1 MAQTK
6 IVFAEWLPDQPGV
19 TGALTEAK
27 NCIPVTNGYEP
38 MQSEADLSG
47 SAGQTLLTT
56 FAGKYAQVST
66 LFAAGASQIFKYN
79 NSTRALEAMTTTGY
93 TDVVSWDVVQ
103 FGAVMLAA
111 NGLDKIQSVELNTS
125 DFFADVAAAAP
136 AAKYITVVRDFVV
149 AANVTSFENKVYW
162 SDINDET
169 NWTPSATSQSDSQVI
184 ADGGDIMGLAGGEYG
199 LVLLEK
205 AIYRMSYIGSPLF
218 FQFDAISR
226 GIGCL
231 SNGSIVQ
238 YNGLTYFLS
247 NDGFYVSDG
256 QTVKS
261 ISAGKVDKW
270 FFDNADPNSFNLM
283 SSSVDPVKRL
293 IAWCFSNVFASK
305 LILIYSIDTGKWSYV
320 ETTATAVA
328 IVITPPVTLEGLDLY
343 NTSIDALPVS
353 LDARQWAGGDPLF
366 AGVSGQKIITFGGAN
381 KTASI
386 VTGDIDIGRSVITLA
401 RPLVDGGSASVAVS
415 ARSNLSD
422 AISYTTPVAADTEG
436 RAPLRSAGRYMR
448 VQTIPSGSW
457 STCVGVNIDITQQGG
472 R

>member
-47 SAGQTLLTT
+47 NAGQTLLTV

-79 NSTRALEAMTTTGY
+79 NSTRALAAMTTTGY

-103 FGAVMLAA
+103 FGSVMLAA
-111 NGLDKIQSVELNTS
+111 NGLDKIQAVELNTS
-125 DFFADVAAAAP
+125 NFFDDVAAAAP
-136 AAKYITVVRDFVV
+136 IAKYITVVRDFVV
-149 AANVTSFENKVYW
+149 AANETSFENKVYW

-169 NWTPSATSQSDSQVI
+169 NWTPGATSQSDSQVI

-231 SNGSIVQ
+231 SNGSVVQ
-238 YNGLTYFLS
+238 YNGLTYFLA

-320 ETTATAVA
+320 ETTASA
-328 IVITPPVTLEGLDLY
+328 ISIAITPPVTLEGLDLY
-343 NTSIDALPVS
+343 STSIDALPVS

-415 ARSNLSD
+415 ARANLSD

-436 RAPLRSAGRYMR
+436 RASLRSAGRYMR

-457 STCVGVNIDITQQGG
+457 STCVGVDVDITKQGG

>member
-47 SAGQTLLTT
+47 SAGQTLLTV

-111 NGLDKIQSVELNTS
+111 NGLDKIQAVELNTS
-125 DFFADVAAAAP
+125 NFFDDVAVAAP
-136 AAKYITVVRDFVV
+136 IAKYITVVRDFVV

-169 NWTPSATSQSDSQVI
+169 NWTPGATSQSDSQVI

-231 SNGSIVQ
+231 SNGSVVQ

-320 ETTATAVA
+320 ETTASSISIA
-328 IVITPPVTLEGLDLY
+328 ITPPVTLEGLDLY
-343 NTSIDALPVS
+343 STSIDALPVS

-415 ARSNLSD
+415 SRANLSD

-457 STCVGVNIDITQQGG
+457 STAVGVDIDITKQGG

>member
-47 SAGQTLLTT
+47 NAGQTLLTV

-79 NSTRALEAMTTTGY
+79 NSTRALAAMTTTGY

-103 FGAVMLAA
+103 FGSVMLAA
-111 NGLDKIQSVELNTS
+111 NGLDKIQAVELNTS
-125 DFFADVAAAAP
+125 NFFDDVAAAAP
-136 AAKYITVVRDFVV
+136 IAKYITVVRDFVV
-149 AANVTSFENKVYW
+149 AANETSFENKVYW

-169 NWTPSATSQSDSQVI
+169 NWTPSSTSQSDSQVI

-231 SNGSIVQ
+231 SNGSVVQ
-238 YNGLTYFLS
+238 YNGLTYFLA

-320 ETTATAVA
+320 ETTASA
-328 IVITPPVTLEGLDLY
+328 ISIAITPPVTLEGLDLY
-343 NTSIDALPVS
+343 STSIDALPVS

-415 ARSNLSD
+415 ARANLSD

-436 RAPLRSAGRYMR
+436 RASLRSAGRYMR

-457 STCVGVNIDITQQGG
+457 STCVGVDVDITKQGG

>member
-1 MAQTK
+1 MATK
-6 IVFAEWLPDQPGV
+6 IAFGEWLPDQPGITGVV
-19 TGALTEAK
+19 TDAK
-27 NCIPVTNGYEP
+27 NCVPVGNGYEP
-38 MQSEADLSG
+38 MRSEADLSG

-56 FAGKYAQVST
+56 FAGKYAQTST

-79 NSTRALEAMTTTGY
+79 NSTRALAAASTTGY
-93 TDVVSWDVVQ
+93 TDVVSWDVAQ

-111 NGLDKIQSVELNTS
+111 NGLNKIQAVTLNTS
-125 DFFADVAAAAP
+125 DYFTDVAAAAP
-136 AAKYITVVRDFVV
+136 VAKYITVVRDFVV
-149 AANVTSFENKVYW
+149 AANETGFENKVYW

-169 NWTPSATSQSDSQVI
+169 NWTPGSTSQSDTQVI

-199 LVLLEK
+199 VVLLEK

-218 FQFDAISR
+218 FQFDAISK
-226 GIGCL
+226 GLGCL
-231 SNGSIVQ
+231 SNGSVVQ

-247 NDGFYVSDG
+247 NDGFYVCDG
-256 QTVKS
+256 QSVKS

-283 SSSVDPVKRL
+283 SSSVDPIKRL

-305 LILIYSIDTGKWSYV
+305 LILIFSIDTGKWSYV
-320 ETTATAVA
+320 ETTATA
-328 IVITPPVTLEGLDLY
+328 ISTVITPPVTLEGLDLY
-343 NTSIDALPVS
+343 STSIDALPVS

-366 AGVSGQKIITFGGAN
+366 AGVSGQKIITFGGSN

-401 RPLVDGGSASVAVS
+401 RPKVDDGSASVAIS
-415 ARSNLSD
+415 ARSSLSD
-422 AISYTTPVAADTEG
+422 AISYTTPVAADSEG
-436 RAPLRSAGRYMR
+436 RVSLRSAGRYMR
-448 VQTIPSGSW
+448 AQVIPSGTW
-457 STCVGVNIDITQQGG
+457 STCVGVDVDIVQQGG

>member
-6 IVFAEWLPDQPGV
+6 LVFGEWLPDQPGV

-47 SAGQTLLTT
+47 NAGQTLLTV

-111 NGLDKIQSVELNTS
+111 NGLDKIQAVELNTT
-125 DFFADVAAAAP
+125 DYFADVAAAAP
-136 AAKYITVVRDFVV
+136 TAKYITVVRDFVV

-169 NWTPSATSQSDSQVI
+169 NWTPGTTSQSDSQVI

-238 YNGLTYFLS
+238 YNGLTYFLA

-256 QTVKS
+256 QSVKS

-320 ETTATAVA
+320 ETTASA
-328 IVITPPVTLEGLDLY
+328 ISIAITPPVTLEGLDLY
-343 NTSIDALPVS
+343 STSIDALPVS

-415 ARSNLSD
+415 ARANLSD

-457 STCVGVNIDITQQGG
+457 STAVGVDIDITKQGV

>member
-6 IVFAEWLPDQPGV
+6 LVFGEWLPDQPGV

-111 NGLDKIQSVELNTS
+111 NGLDKIQAVELNTS
-125 DFFADVAAAAP
+125 DFFVDVAAAAP

-256 QTVKS
+256 QTVTS

-320 ETTATAVA
+320 ETTATSVA
-328 IVITPPVTLEGLDLY
+328 IAITPPVTLEGLDLY
-343 NTSIDALPVS
+343 STSIDALPVS

-415 ARSNLSD
+415 ARANLSD

-436 RAPLRSAGRYMR
+436 RASLRSAGRYMR

>member
-6 IVFAEWLPDQPGV
+6 LVFGEWLPDQPGV

-27 NCIPVTNGYEP
+27 NCIPVTNGFEP

-56 FAGKYAQVST
+56 FAGKYAQTST

-79 NSTRALEAMTTTGY
+79 NSTRALAAMTTTGY

-103 FGAVMLAA
+103 FGSVMLAA
-111 NGLDKIQSVELNTS
+111 NGLDKIQAVELNTS
-125 DFFADVAAAAP
+125 NFFDDVAAAAP
-136 AAKYITVVRDFVV
+136 TAKYITVVRDFVV
-149 AANVTSFENKVYW
+149 AANEISFENKVYW

-169 NWTPSATSQSDSQVI
+169 NWTPSSTSQSDSQVI

-231 SNGSIVQ
+231 SNGSVVQ

-261 ISAGKVDKW
+261 ISASKVDKW

-293 IAWCFSNVFASK
+293 IAWCFTNVFASK
-305 LILIYSIDTGKWSYV
+305 LILIYSLDTGKWSYA
-320 ETTATAVA
+320 ETTATAIA
-328 IVITPPVTLEGLDLY
+328 TAITPPVTLEGLDLY
-343 NTSIDALPVS
+343 NASIDALPVS

-415 ARSNLSD
+415 ARANLSD

-457 STCVGVNIDITQQGG
+457 STCVGVDIDITKQGG